1 MIVYEVRAVMDAPL
15 VDDYRAWLEDHIREI
30 LAIPGFRYAELHR
43 EDADQ
48 PAASATE
55 ALLVIR
61 YHLEDRAGL
70 EAYLRDHAPAL
81 RAEGIARFGD
91 RVRLSRRVT
100 ELVAAF
106 DSPARR

>member
-1 MIVYEVRAVMDAPL
+1 MIVYEVRAVMPESL
-15 VDDYRAWLEDHIREI
+15 VDEYRAWLEDHIREI

-48 PAASATE
+48 PAAAG

-61 YHLEDRAGL
+61 YHLEDRGAL

-81 RAEGIARFGD
+81 RADGVARFGD

-106 DSPARR
+106 DPPARR